1 VIPRSR
7 IAAWAVPLGIA
18 CFTAAVFLPVLRAGF
33 VDWDDPI
40 NFLDNPYYRGLGW
53 PQLRWML
60 TANVMG
66 HWIPVTWLTLG
77 ADFAVW
83 GMNPFGYHLT
93 NLLLHAV
100 SAALFYFVSRRLLEL
115 AMPATSPG
123 IASLGA
129 AVAALYFAAHPL
141 RVESVAWVT
150 ERRDL
155 TSGLFFLLTILAYL
169 KAHERPPA
177 VRTGWRWVSLG
188 AAALALA
195 SKSIVMGLPLVLLIL
210 DAYPLARL
218 GPRVRDWWSA
228 QAWPVWREKIPFA
241 LLAVAAAAAAY
252 LVQRSTGYLTPAD
265 PAGRIGMVAYNVWFH
280 VWKTV
285 VPLHLGPIYELPPRV
300 NPLEL
305 PYLLSAA
312 GGLAITA
319 TVWLLR
325 RRWPAGLAIWAFY
338 LVMLAPVAGFVH
350 TGNHLGADRNTY
362 VPCMGFAL
370 LVGALAMTVVRSWR
384 RGLLRSPIVVMAL
397 SVVAIWI
404 GGLSLTARAQS
415 SVWHDSETLWRY
427 AIEIDP
433 GCAICHHNL
442 GIILGSRG
450 DLAEARALLER
461 AIALRPDQS
470 EFHGN
475 YGPLLIQMG
484 RRSEGLTQ
492 LRYRLGHNPRDV
504 NARVNL
510 GIALIEDGCPG
521 QAIVELEQ
529 ALRVKPDSVPALTSL
544 GRALLA
550 EGRVEPAQT
559 VFERAL
565 RINAADPVA
574 HLGLARTHLARGDRA
589 AAQEQIPI
597 LDRLDPRLARILE
610 HEIR

>member
-1 VIPRSR
+1 MLRPAWR
-7 IAAWAVPLGIA
+7 AAPFALALVTAV
-18 CFTAAVFLPVLRAGF
+18 VFAPVLRAGF
-33 VDWDDPI
+33 LDWDDPI

-60 TANVMG
+60 TASVMG

-100 SAALFYFVSRRLLEL
+100 SAALFYLVARRLLGL
-115 AMPATSPG
+115 AMPAASPG

-129 AVAALYFAAHPL
+129 AVAALYFAVHPL
-141 RVESVAWVT
+141 RVESVAWIT

-177 VRTGWRWVSLG
+177 VATGWRWVSLA

-210 DAYPLARL
+210 DVYPLGRL
-218 GPRVRDWWSA
+218 GPRVRDWWGI
-228 QAWPVWREKIPFA
+228 QARPVWREKIPFV
-241 LLAVAAAAAAY
+241 LLALATGAAAY

-265 PAGRIGMVAYNVWFH
+265 PAGRIGMIAYNVWFH
-280 VWKTV
+280 LWKTV
-285 VPLHLGPIYELPPRV
+285 APLDLGPIYELPPRV

-312 GGLAITA
+312 GALAITA
-319 TVWLLR
+319 AVWLLR
-325 RRWPAGLAIWAFY
+325 RRWPAGLAIWTFY

-362 VPCMGFAL
+362 VPGMAFAL
-370 LVGALAMTVVRSWR
+370 PVGALAMIIVLARR
-384 RGLLRSPIVVMAL
+384 RGLLSAPIAAVAL
-397 SVVAIWI
+397 GVVAIWI
-404 GGLSLTARAQS
+404 GGLALTTRAQCA
-415 SVWHDSETLWRY
+415 VWHESETLWRY
-427 AIEIDP
+427 AIEVEP

-442 GIILGSRG
+442 GTHVARRG
-450 DLAEARALLER
+450 DWTPALVLLDQ
-461 AIALRPDQS
+461 AIALRPDRS
-470 EFHGN
+470 EFQAT

-484 RRSEGLTQ
+484 RRAEGVAK
-492 LRYRLGHNPRDV
+492 LRYRLGQEPRDV
-504 NARVNL
+504 TARVNL
-510 GIALIEDGCPG
+510 GIALIEDGRAG
-521 QAIVELEQ
+521 EAIVELEQ
-529 ALRVKPDSVPALTSL
+529 ALRVKPDFVPALTSL

-550 EGRVEPAQT
+550 EHRAEPAQ
-559 VFERAL
+559 VAFERAL
-565 RINAADPVA
+565 SIDPGDPVA
-574 HLGLARTHLARGDRA
+574 HLGLARAHLARGDHA
-589 AAQEQIPI
+589 AARKQLPI
-597 LDRLDPRLARILE
+597 LERLDPRLARILE
-610 HEIR
+610 QEIR

>member
-1 VIPRSR
+1 MLRPAWR
-7 IAAWAVPLGIA
+7 AAPFALALV
-18 CFTAAVFLPVLRAGF
+18 TVVVFAPVLRAGF
-33 VDWDDPI
+33 LDWDDPI

-60 TANVMG
+60 TASVMG

-100 SAALFYFVSRRLLEL
+100 SAALFYLVARRLLGI
-115 AMPATSPG
+115 AMPTASPG
-123 IASLGA
+123 AVSLGA
-129 AVAALYFAAHPL
+129 AVAALYFAVHPL
-141 RVESVAWVT
+141 RVESVAWIT

-177 VRTGWRWVSLG
+177 VATGWRWVSL
-188 AAALALA
+188 ASAALALA

-210 DAYPLARL
+210 DVYPLGRL
-218 GPRVRDWWSA
+218 GPRVRDWWGA
-228 QAWPVWREKIPFA
+228 EARPVWREKIPFA
-241 LLAVAAAAAAY
+241 LLAVAAGAAAY
-252 LVQRSTGYLTPAD
+252 LVQRNAGYLTPAD

-285 VPLHLGPIYELPPRV
+285 APLDLAPIYELPSRV

-312 GGLAITA
+312 GALAITA

-338 LVMLAPVAGFVH
+338 LVTLAPVAGVVH

-362 VPCMGFAL
+362 VPGMAFAL
-370 LVGALAMTVVRSWR
+370 PIGALATAIVRAR
-384 RGLLRSPIVVMAL
+384 RQGQLRAPIAAMAL
-397 SVVAIWI
+397 GAVAMWI
-404 GGLSLTARAQS
+404 GGLALAARAQS
-415 SVWHDSETLWRY
+415 FIWHDSETLWRY
-427 AIEIDP
+427 AIEVEPD
-433 GCAICHHNL
+433 CAICHHNL
-442 GIILGSRG
+442 GTNVARRG
-450 DLAEARALLER
+450 DWIQAQVLLDR
-461 AIALRPDQS
+461 AIALRPDRS
-470 EFHGN
+470 EFQGT
-475 YGPLLIQMG
+475 YGPILIQMG
-484 RRSEGLTQ
+484 RRAEGTAK
-492 LRYRLGHNPRDV
+492 LRYRLGQEPRDV
-504 NARVNL
+504 TARVNL
-510 GIALIEDGCPG
+510 AIALIEDGRPG
-521 QAIVELEQ
+521 EAIAELDQ

-550 EGRVEPAQT
+550 EGRAAPAQA
-559 VFERAL
+559 VFEQAL
-565 RINAADPVA
+565 RFNPADPVA
-574 HLGLARTHLARGDRA
+574 HLGLARAHLARGDRA
-589 AAQEQIPI
+589 AAREQIPL

-610 HEIR
+610 QEIQ

>member
-1 VIPRSR
+1 MLRPAWR
-7 IAAWAVPLGIA
+7 AAPLALALVTAV
-18 CFTAAVFLPVLRAGF
+18 VFAPVLRAGF

-40 NFLDNPYYRGLGW
+40 NFLENPYYRGLGW
-53 PQLRWML
+53 RQLRWML

-93 NLLLHAV
+93 NLLLHTASAV
-100 SAALFYFVSRRLLEL
+100 LFYLVSRRLLGL
-115 AMPATSPG
+115 AMPAASPG
-123 IASLGA
+123 ILSLGA
-129 AVAALYFAAHPL
+129 AVASLYFAVHPL
-141 RVESVAWVT
+141 RVESVAWIT

-177 VRTGWRWVSLG
+177 VRAGFRLAALG

-210 DAYPLARL
+210 DAYPLGRL

-241 LLAVAAAAAAY
+241 LLAVGTAAAAY

-265 PAGRIGMVAYNVWFH
+265 PSGRIGVAAYNVWFH
-280 VWKTV
+280 IWKTV
-285 VPLHLGPIYELPPRV
+285 APLNLGPIYELPPRV
-300 NPLEL
+300 NPLDL

-319 TVWLLR
+319 AVWLLR

-338 LVMLAPVAGFVH
+338 LVMLAPVVGIVH

-370 LVGALAMTVVRSWR
+370 LVGALAMTVVLAWR
-384 RGLLRSPIVVMAL
+384 RGVLRTPIVAMAL

-404 GGLSLTARAQS
+404 GGLALTARVQS

-427 AIEIDP
+427 AIEVDP

-442 GIILGSRG
+442 GVSLGRRG
-450 DLAEARALLER
+450 AWAEAQALLER

-470 EFHGN
+470 EFHGT

-484 RRSEGLTQ
+484 RRPEGLAK

-510 GIALIEDGCPG
+510 GIAFIEDGRPG
-521 QAIVELEQ
+521 EAIVEIEQ
-529 ALRVKPDSVPALTSL
+529 ALRVKPDSVPALNSL

-550 EGRVEPAQT
+550 DGRVEPARAA
-559 VFERAL
+559 FERAL
-565 RINAADPVA
+565 TINATDPVA
-574 HLGLARTHLARGDRA
+574 HLGLARAHLARGDRA
-589 AAQEQIPI
+589 AAREQIPI
-597 LDRLDPRLARILE
+597 LDRLDPPLARMLE
-610 HEIR
+610 QEIR